1 MIRLAFLLR
10 YQKQLPKHN
19 FTTMTKASL
28 TSKQPDSKREPKPNA
43 GLTELSIR
51 SAVFDYSKAAVSDL
65 FATISHL
72 PWAFL
77 LHSAGSNHKNNRF
90 DILVADPL
98 IKLTHHLGENTVCF
112 TDKSTDT
119 KKNKITKCKTDPFV
133 LLKKL
138 QAQYLPPLARHEYL
152 PFLGGA
158 LGYFSYDLGRQ
169 IERLPEIAIEDILLP
184 EMAVGLYDW
193 ALIADHKD
201 KKIYLIEPDGANR
214 DIWLKA
220 HQKAAQDK
228 NQTDT
233 PFSLSSA
240 WQSNMSQTSYKDK
253 FSAVQ
258 AYLSAGDCY
267 QINLAQRF
275 SASYQGDEWQAY
287 TELARENSAPFS
299 AFLRLDEGAVL
310 CVSPERFLHLQN
322 GNIETKPIKG
332 TRPRKKE
339 LEVDLAQIEDLKHA
353 PKDQAENLMIVDLL
367 RNDIGR
373 VAVPGSVKVPTL
385 FNVESFPAVHH
396 LVSTVLGQLPNNS
409 QAIDLLQACFPGGS
423 ITGAPKVR
431 AMEIIEEL
439 EPHRRSLYCGS
450 IGYISRCQTMDTNIA
465 IRTLV
470 CHQGLI
476 HAWAGGG
483 IVADS
488 KCEAEYQETLD
499 KLCKIIPILSQK

>member
-1 MIRLAFLLR
+1 
-10 YQKQLPKHN
+10 
-19 FTTMTKASL
+19 MTKSSL
-28 TSKQPDSKREPKPNA
+28 ASKQTGPTTKLN
-43 GLTELSIR
+43 TLSIQ
-51 SAVFDYSKAAVSDL
+51 SAVFDYSPTKIVDL
-65 FATISHL
+65 FANIAHL

-77 LHSAGSNHKNNRF
+77 LHSGGAEHKNNRF

-98 IKLTHHLGENTVCF
+98 IHLTHHLGENTVVYVQNE
-112 TDKSTDT
+112 TDT
-119 KKNKITKCKTDPFV
+119 TTSKTTKCKTDPFA

-138 QAQYLPPLARHEYL
+138 QDQYLPPLPSHEYL
-152 PFLGGA
+152 PFLGGT

-169 IERLPEIAIEDILLP
+169 IEKLPEIAIEDILLP
-184 EMAVGLYDW
+184 EMAMGFYDW
-193 ALIADHKD
+193 ALIADHQY

-214 DIWLKA
+214 KAWLKA
-220 HQKAAQDK
+220 QITSYRKAAQEEK
-228 NQTDT
+228 QHQSSFTLT
-233 PFSLSSA
+233 SA
-240 WQSNMSQTSYKDK
+240 WQSNMSQASYSNK
-253 FSAVQ
+253 FSAIQ

-275 SASYQGDEWQAY
+275 SANYCGDEWQAY
-287 TELARENSAPFS
+287 TELAAENRAPFS
-299 AFLRLDEGAVL
+299 AFLRLKEGAVL
-310 CVSPERFLHLQN
+310 CVSPERFLHLQA

-332 TRPRKKE
+332 TRSRKKDPKA
-339 LEVDLAQIEDLKHA
+339 DLAQIEDLKQA
-353 PKDQAENLMIVDLL
+353 EKDQAENLMIVDLL

-396 LVSTVLGQLPNNS
+396 LVSTVSGKLPNTH
-409 QAIDLLQACFPGGS
+409 QAIDLLRACFPGGS

-488 KCEAEYQETLD
+488 QCEAEYQETLD
-499 KLCKIIPILSQK
+499 KLSKIIPVLSQK